1 MIAVSI
7 IMPVYNKEKY
17 VDRAIRSII
26 NQNFTD
32 WELIIVDDGSVDNS
46 LQICKKY
53 LCEKIKVISITNGG
67 VSNARNVG
75 LSVAKGEYITFID
88 SDDYVAQDY
97 LEKLYKPQYDFT
109 ISGLTKIS
117 ENGETQQKIIPNKSG
132 MADIDCLCKNFY
144 KEQLDTGIYGFVAGK
159 CFRKS
164 IADKYNIVFDT
175 TNNLAE
181 DYDFFLNLY
190 DKVDNIF
197 FMDYAGYRYLLGTD
211 NSAIGMSDA
220 KIDFAKQIEIQQKT
234 KKFLEKHSAFDS
246 ADNVLYNK
254 RIAGYIYT
262 ILISNKC
269 KEYGMYL
276 ECYNKI
282 KNLCPV
288 VTVKKGGAEK
298 IVLGLY
304 NRNRY
309 KLIFLLLK
317 TRKLLGR

>member
-17 VDRAIRSII
+17 IDRAIRSII

-32 WELIIVDDGSVDNS
+32 WELIIVDDGSVDSS

-97 LEKLYKPQYDFT
+97 LENLYKPQYDFI

-117 ENGETQQKIIPNKSG
+117 ETGETQQKVIPNKSG
-132 MADIDCLCKNFY
+132 KADIDHLCENFY

-164 IADKYNIVFDT
+164 IADKNNIVFDT
-175 TNNLAE
+175 TINLAE
-181 DYDFFLNLY
+181 DYDFFLDLY

-197 FMDYAGYRYLLGTD
+197 FMDYSGYFYLLGTD
-211 NSAIGMSDA
+211 NSAIGMSDE

-234 KKFLEKHSAFDS
+234 KKFLEKHFAFDS
-246 ADNVLYNK
+246 ADNVLYND

-276 ECYNKI
+276 DLYNKI
-282 KNLCPV
+282 KNLCPAV
-288 VTVKKGGAEK
+288 PVKKSGVEN
-298 IVLGLY
+298 IVLSLY

-309 KLIFLLLK
+309 KLIFLFLK